1 MRRLMVLLLVLS
13 AVVFGI
19 PGNSSASSSLGTH
32 TFHSS
37 SLAANAQAHHGRALP
52 LKSTCSS
59 DGGDTCICGKG
70 KLCVSG
76 DAGCACIPA
85 N

>member
-1 MRRLMVLLLVLS
+1 MRRLMALLLVLS
-13 AVVFGI
+13 AVVFAI
-19 PGNSSASSSLGTH
+19 PGNSSALSSMGTH
-32 TFHSS
+32 TFHPSS
-37 SLAANAQAHHGRALP
+37 PAAGAQANHGRALP

-59 DGGDTCICGKG
+59 DGGDTCTCGKG

-76 DAGCACIPA
+76 DNGCACMPV